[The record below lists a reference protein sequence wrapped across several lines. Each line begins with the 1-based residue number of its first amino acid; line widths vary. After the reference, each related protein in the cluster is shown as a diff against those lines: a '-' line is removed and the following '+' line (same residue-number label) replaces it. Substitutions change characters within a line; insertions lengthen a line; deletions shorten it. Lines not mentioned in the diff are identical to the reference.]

1 MAARTPHPVNK
12 KSTILP
18 FKAGEHLYEVS
29 LRHIM
34 RTEGERQKSIKVVNS
49 RIMNQRNLII
59 PGIFYMN
66 LRSAINCSLSVHI
79 CE

>member
-1 MAARTPHPVNK
+1 M
-12 KSTILP
+12 KSL
-18 FKAGEHLYEVS
+18 LD
-29 LRHIM
+29 IM

>member
-29 LRHIM
+29 LRHM

-49 RIMNQRNLII
+49 RIMNQRNLTI
-59 PGIFYMN
+59 PGWNILYEFEECYK
-66 LRSAINCSLSVHI
+66 LLPIREYL
-79 CE
+79 